1 MQNYSG
7 DNMEQIILAN
17 DHGGELQF
25 RGRIFS
31 ECSYYDEESNSITR
45 QRLYVTDKGEQVY
58 SIATGGG
65 SNKER
70 RAYLLRIDGEQCI
83 INNGMLEV
91 TLRTELLMAS
101 MRTLCGLNE
110 GCSDD
115 LLKSLEET
123 LNAANV

>member
-7 DNMEQIILAN
+7 DNMEQIVLAN

-25 RGRIFS
+25 RGLIFS

-58 SIATGGG
+58 YIASG
-65 SNKER
+65 SGADKDR
-70 RAYLLRIDGEQCI
+70 RAYLLRLEGDHCV

-91 TLRTELLMAS
+91 TLRTDLLLAS
-101 MRTLCGLNE
+101 MRTLCGFNE
-110 GCSDD
+110 GCSAD

-123 LNAANV
+123 LKAVNT

>member
-1 MQNYSG
+1 MHNYTGTS
-7 DNMEQIILAN
+7 MEQIILSN
-17 DHGGELQF
+17 DHGGELSF

-31 ECSYYDEESNSITR
+31 ECSYYDEETSSITR

-58 SIATGGG
+58 YIVAGTG

-70 RAYLLRIDGEQCI
+70 RAYLLRIDGENCI
-83 INNGMLEV
+83 INNGLFEI

-101 MRTLCGLNE
+101 MRTLCGYNE
-110 GCSDD
+110 GCSAD

-123 LNAANV
+123 LEAASV